1 MKKYL
6 KTFCLALFLSVFFVQ
21 TQQVLSIT
29 DNPDPANSKSSDIIT
44 IAMAGDSVN
53 SVISKEDKANEILK
67 KVDETL
73 MPVSYESYRKLI
85 NEEPDGSKKEF
96 VFFTV
101 KKDKDKVAMLYV
113 SPASEK
119 GRATLRLGDNMWLY
133 IPNVGRPIRITS
145 MQSVVGGVFNNAD
158 IMRLDYSVEYDAA
171 ILEQNES
178 EYILNLKAKTQTVAY
193 DNLKM
198 WVDKKNTMLTKVECY
213 TASGTLIKTLEFKN
227 VKDFGDGIK
236 RPAVIET
243 SSPLY
248 KGYRSLM
255 IYSKMKLK
263 DFPDEVFT
271 LDYLSRLG
279 ELR

>member
-1 MKKYL
+1 MIIKFRYVK
-6 KTFCLALFLSVFFVQ
+6 LFHILVFFFV
-21 TQQVLSIT
+21 S
-29 DNPDPANSKSSDIIT
+29 
-44 IAMAGDSVN
+44 
-53 SVISKEDKANEILK
+53 SVIWAQEGTTNKTEGNEILK
-67 KVDETL
+67 KVDENL

-96 VFFTV
+96 IFFTV
-101 KKDKDKVAMLYV
+101 KKGKDKIAMLYI

-158 IMRLDYSVEYDAA
+158 IMRLDYSVEYDAI

-178 EYILNLKAKTQTVAY
+178 EYILNLKARTQTVAY
-193 DNLKM
+193 DKLKM
-198 WVDKKNTMLTKVECY
+198 WVDKKNIMVTKVECY
-213 TASGTLIKTLEFKN
+213 AASGMLIKTLEFKN
-227 VKDFGDGIK
+227 VKNFGDGIM

-243 SSPLY
+243 SSSLY

-255 IYSKMKLK
+255 IFSGVKPRN
-263 DFPDEVFT
+263 FRDEVFT
-271 LDYLSRLG
+271 LEYLSRLG

>member
-1 MKKYL
+1 MNNK
-6 KTFCLALFLSVFFVQ
+6 LFHILIFFFV
-21 TQQVLSIT
+21 S
-29 DNPDPANSKSSDIIT
+29 
-44 IAMAGDSVN
+44 
-53 SVISKEDKANEILK
+53 SVIWAQEGATNETEGNEILK
-67 KVDETL
+67 KVDENL

-96 VFFTV
+96 IFFTV
-101 KKDKDKVAMLYV
+101 KKGKDKVAMLYI

-158 IMRLDYSVEYDAA
+158 IMRLDYSVEYDAT

-178 EYILNLKAKTQTVAY
+178 EYILNLKARTQTVAY
-193 DNLKM
+193 DRLKM
-198 WVDKKNTMLTKVECY
+198 WVDKKNIMVTKVECY
-213 TASGTLIKTLEFKN
+213 AASGMLIKTLEFKN
-227 VKDFGDGIK
+227 VKNFGDGIM

-243 SSPLY
+243 SSSLY

-255 IYSKMKLK
+255 IFSGVKLRN
-263 DFPDEVFT
+263 FPDEVFT
-271 LDYLSRLG
+271 LEYLSRLG

>member
-1 MKKYL
+1 MNKNKFSFIL
-6 KTFCLALFLSVFFVQ
+6 LFFFIS
-21 TQQVLSIT
+21 SIIWAQESAINET
-29 DNPDPANSKSSDIIT
+29 K
-44 IAMAGDSVN
+44 G
-53 SVISKEDKANEILK
+53 NEILK
-67 KVDETL
+67 KVDENL
-73 MPVSYESYRKLI
+73 MPVSFESYRKLI

-96 VFFTV
+96 IFFTV
-101 KKDKDKVAMLYV
+101 KKGKDKVAMLYI

-133 IPNVGRPIRITS
+133 IPNVGKPIRITS

-158 IMRLDYSVEYDAA
+158 IMRLDYSVEYTAT
-171 ILEQNES
+171 ILEQNNS
-178 EYILNLKAKTQTVAY
+178 EYILDLKANTQTVAY
-193 DNLKM
+193 DRLKM
-198 WVDKKNTMLTKVECY
+198 WVDKKNIMVTKVDCY

-227 VKDFGDGIK
+227 VKNFGDGIM

-255 IYSKMKLK
+255 IFSRMRLRK
-263 DFPDEVFT
+263 FPDEVFT

-279 ELR
+279 ELRLD

>member
-1 MKKYL
+1 MHKNKFSYFMIFFFISSIIWAQESATN
-6 KTFCLALFLSVFFVQ
+6 KT
-21 TQQVLSIT
+21 
-29 DNPDPANSKSSDIIT
+29 K
-44 IAMAGDSVN
+44 G
-53 SVISKEDKANEILK
+53 NEILK
-67 KVDETL
+67 KVDENL

-96 VFFTV
+96 IFYTV
-101 KKDKDKVAMLYV
+101 KKGKDKVAMLYV

-145 MQSVVGGVFNNAD
+145 MQSVVGGIFNNAD
-158 IMRLDYSVEYDAA
+158 IMRLDYSVEYDAT
-171 ILEQNES
+171 IIEQDGS
-178 EYILNLKAKTQTVAY
+178 GYVLDLKARTQTVAY

-198 WVDKKNTMLTKVECY
+198 WVDKKNTMVSKVECY
-213 TASGTLIKTLEFKN
+213 AASGTLIKTLDFKN
-227 VKDFGDGIK
+227 IKDFGDGIK

-263 DFPDEVFT
+263 KFPDEVFT